1 MSMDKL
7 YTLIDDFYSDPYQ
20 VRKQALETSYFPI
33 KESTKHLNVKGPWP
47 GKISKDC
54 YKPTDLDTRVSKAL
68 GKIVSSSP
76 PKLGISG
83 FFRISKET
91 DYSATFCHI
100 DGVTELLGNRQYA
113 GVLYL
118 TDTGDANI
126 QGTIFHRHNKF
137 DLTKIET
144 ILQYKK
150 VENDFDKKEQWDVID
165 SVNYKFN
172 RLVIYDAS
180 TVHSIG
186 PLFGDY
192 DSTARLTQIFIF
204 NEISHD

>member
-7 YTLIDDFYSDPYQ
+7 YTIIDDFYSDPYQ
-20 VRKQALETSYFPI
+20 VRKHALETSYFAI
-33 KESTKHLNVKGPWP
+33 KESTKHLSVEGPWP

-54 YKPTDLDTRVSKAL
+54 YKPKDLDLRVSKAL

-76 PKLGISG
+76 PKAGVSG
-83 FFRISKET
+83 FFRISKHN

-100 DGVTELLGNRQYA
+100 DGVTEILGNKQYA

-118 TDTGDANI
+118 SEIDESI
-126 QGTIFHRHNKF
+126 EGTIFHRHKKHN
-137 DLTKIET
+137 LTKIET
-144 ILQYKK
+144 ISQYKK
-150 VENDFDKKEQWDVID
+150 VESDFDKEDQWEIVD

-172 RLVIYDAS
+172 RLVVYDAS

-186 PLFGDY
+186 PLFGNC